1 MADSGIRVAIIA
13 SITGAITLLLNRC
26 RFLYDHHPDSTY
38 ELIIAFERTTS
49 EQSQVSE
56 ISQHPHLN

>member
-1 MADSGIRVAIIA
+1 MADSGIIVAIIA
-13 SITGAITLLLNRC
+13 SITGAITLLINRC

-38 ELIIAFERTTS
+38 ELVIAFDRQTS
-49 EQSQVSE
+49 DQSVQSE